1 MSMFTVTP
9 NGVITI
15 DTSDV
20 RSDFET
26 AYKEALGADLNLDS
40 STPQGQMIINDTSTL
55 VAAQQEVVKA
65 ANNCSVYYATGHALD
80 VAASFWGYYRKKA
93 TGTVVVVKFTGTNG
107 TVIPAGTLVTDG
119 TYEYATLNGATIPA
133 SGTISVQCQCTTTG
147 PIECQAG
154 AITDQVIPIAG
165 ISTVTNQSNG
175 IVGYDAESDNAFRA
189 RITANWF
196 NIRARAILGAI
207 VDNVA
212 QIQGVLSCVGMEN
225 PTGSSVTKN
234 GVTMPAHSVYLAIVG
249 GEEEAI
255 ARVIAQQKT
264 VGAETVGNT
273 VVSYIDDTVG
283 YQYSYNIER
292 PTPVNVDVKVQY
304 SENQYTKPDT
314 ATQVEAIITQWFSDV
329 PAQIGQ
335 TVSGGVIAQALAD
348 FPQIDLLAVKVS
360 TDGGTTWVDY
370 ITTDYTEVAVLNS
383 VTTETV

>member
-1 MSMFTVTP
+1 MSLFTVTP

-40 STPQGQMIINDTSTL
+40 STPQGQMIINDTAT
-55 VAAQQEVVKA
+55 VVVAQQEVVNI

-93 TGTVVVVKFTGTNG
+93 TGTVVVVKVSGTQN
-107 TVIPAGTLVTDG
+107 TVVPAGTLATDG
-119 TYEYATLNGATIPA
+119 TYEYELLNNITIGAL
-133 SGTISVQCQCTTTG
+133 GYVYGQFQCTTPG
-147 PIECQAG
+147 PIECPTGALTDLVEPVAG
-154 AITDQVIPIAG
+154 VSG
-165 ISTVTNQSNG
+165 IENQSNG
-175 IVGYDAESDNAFRA
+175 IVGYNAESDNAFRT

-234 GVTMPAHSVYLAIVG
+234 GVTMPAHSIYLAIVG
-249 GEEEAI
+249 GENEAI

-264 VGAETVGNT
+264 LGAATVGT
-273 VVSYIDDTVG
+273 DVVSYRDEELG
-283 YQYSYNIER
+283 YEYSYNIQR
-292 PTPVNVDVKVQY
+292 PTPVNLTVKVQY
-304 SENQYTKPDT
+304 SANQYTQVDT
-314 ATQVEAIITQWFSDV
+314 ASTLEAVVTQYFSDNPV
-329 PAQIGQ
+329 QIGQ
-335 TVSGGVIAQALAD
+335 TVSGGMIAQALND
-348 FPQIDLLAVKVS
+348 FQQADLLAIKVS
-360 TDGGTTWVDY
+360 TDGGTTWTDY
-370 ITTDYTEVAVLNS
+370 ITTDYTEVAVLDS
-383 VTTETV
+383 VTTELV